1 MNDNQPHLSDSAMQT
16 SLVVLFFTIIAV
28 ISYFVSFN

>member
-16 SLVVLFFTIIAV
+16 ILVVLFFTIIAV